1 MLTYRTLDA
10 LGDAR
15 RRAIL
20 EHLRSGPA
28 SVGQIAD
35 RLPVSRPAVSQH
47 LRVLEDARLV
57 RHDAVGTRRVY
68 RLDPTGAEDVRRWLD
83 DLWTTALGAY
93 ARHVAATEPTVPT
106 ENPAT
111 ESAAQGPEPATD
123 APRRTP

>member
-1 MLTYRTLDA
+1 VEAYRTLDA

-20 EHLRSGPA
+20 EHLRTGPA
-28 SVGQIAD
+28 SVGQIAA

-68 RLDPTGAEDVRRWLD
+68 RLDPAGADHVRRWLD
-83 DLWTTALGAY
+83 DLWTTALAAY
-93 ARHVAATEPTVPT
+93 AQHVATAPDRGPQPSGPTD
-106 ENPAT
+106 
-111 ESAAQGPEPATD
+111 D